1 MLVDSHAHLD
11 FPDFDAERQE
21 VIARASQAGV
31 KYIINVS
38 SDLRGCA
45 ASLELA
51 RNYENIFAAIGIHP
65 HSAEETGEDDF
76 QRIPEFLWPEG
87 RGWASH
93 SPSHKDKKVVAIGEV
108 GLDYYRN
115 LSPPGRQRELFSRFI
130 GLSLET
136 GLPLIIHSR
145 EAEADTLTALKSC
158 SGRDIKGVVHCFS
171 GSKDFCQECLD
182 LGLSISFTCNVTYK
196 KSEALRELV
205 KYVPSDRL
213 LLETDCPY
221 LSPEG
226 LRGRRNEPANVRLLA
241 QFIADLRGCSFE
253 EIAKNTSDNVIRL
266 FGLAETK
273 L

>member
-1 MLVDSHAHLD
+1 MLVDTHAHLD
-11 FPDFDAERQE
+11 FPDFDPQRQE
-21 VIARASQAGV
+21 VIARAGQAGV

-65 HSAEETGEDDF
+65 HSAEETREEDF
-76 QRIPEFLWPEG
+76 QRIPGLL
-87 RGWASH
+87 
-93 SPSHKDKKVVAIGEV
+93 KNKKVVAIGEV

-115 LSPPGRQRELFSRFI
+115 LSPQDRQRDLFSRFI

-136 GLPLIIHSR
+136 KLPMIIHSR
-145 EAEADTLTALKSC
+145 EAETDTISILKSR
-158 SGRDIKGVVHCFS
+158 GGENVKGVVHCFS
-171 GSKDFCQECLD
+171 GSLDFCRQCLD

-196 KSEALRELV
+196 KSEASRELV
-205 KYVPSDRL
+205 KYVPSNRL

-226 LRGRRNEPANVRLLA
+226 LRGKRNEPANVRLLA
-241 QFIADLRGCSFE
+241 QFIADLRGCNFE
-253 EIAKNTSDNVIRL
+253 EIARNTSDNAIKLFRL
-266 FGLAETK
+266 AVEK

>member
-1 MLVDSHAHLD
+1 MLVDTHAHLD
-11 FPDFDAERQE
+11 FPDFDPQRQE
-21 VIARASQAGV
+21 VIARAGQAGV

-65 HSAEETGEDDF
+65 HSAEETREEDF
-76 QRIPEFLWPEG
+76 QRIPGLL
-87 RGWASH
+87 
-93 SPSHKDKKVVAIGEV
+93 KNKKVVAIGEV

-115 LSPPGRQRELFSRFI
+115 LSPQDRQRDLFSRFI

-136 GLPLIIHSR
+136 QLPLIIHSR
-145 EAEADTLTALKSC
+145 DAETDTINILKSR
-158 SGRDIKGVVHCFS
+158 GGENVKGVVHCFS
-171 GSKDFCQECLD
+171 GSLDFCRQCLD

-196 KSEALRELV
+196 KSEASRELV
-205 KYVPSDRL
+205 KYVPSNRL

-226 LRGRRNEPANVRLLA
+226 LRGKRNEPANVRLLA
-241 QFIADLRGCSFE
+241 QFIADLRGCNFE
-253 EIAKNTSDNVIRL
+253 EIARNTSDNAIRL
-266 FGLAETK
+266 FDLA
-273 L
+273 

>member
-1 MLVDSHAHLD
+1 MLVDTHAHLD
-11 FPDFDAERQE
+11 FPDFDPQRQE
-21 VIARASQAGV
+21 VIARAGQAGV

-65 HSAEETGEDDF
+65 HSAEETREEDF
-76 QRIPEFLWPEG
+76 QRIPGLL
-87 RGWASH
+87 
-93 SPSHKDKKVVAIGEV
+93 KNKKVVAIGEV

-115 LSPPGRQRELFSRFI
+115 LSPQDRQRDLFSRFI

-136 GLPLIIHSR
+136 QLPLIIHSR
-145 EAEADTLTALKSC
+145 DAETDTINILKSRAA
-158 SGRDIKGVVHCFS
+158 GAEIKGVIHCFS
-171 GSKDFCQECLD
+171 GSRNFCQECLD

-196 KSEALRELV
+196 KSEASRELV
-205 KYVPSDRL
+205 KYVPSNRL

-226 LRGRRNEPANVRLLA
+226 LRGKRNEPANVRLLA

-253 EIAKNTSDNVIRL
+253 EIARNTSDNAIKLFRL
-266 FGLAETK
+266 AVEK